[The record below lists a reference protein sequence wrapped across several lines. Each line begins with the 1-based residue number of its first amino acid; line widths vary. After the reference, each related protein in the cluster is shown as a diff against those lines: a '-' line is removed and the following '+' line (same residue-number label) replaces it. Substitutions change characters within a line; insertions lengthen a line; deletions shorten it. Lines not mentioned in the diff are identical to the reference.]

1 MEIFKSF
8 LLNIGKYVRLEVKGF
23 VRVVGR
29 SEVCVFVN
37 FVSVV
42 NVVGLIQKIM
52 FDKVVNIELFL
63 VNVEVMVINFVFI
76 IFKNLFLV
84 RIVNFKLIDFW
95 LKLNMRIG
103 IIREVNCVFDRDLEI
118 EFFQIGENE
127 EIVVLKVDFE
137 EVKENDFVFMD
148 FLEEL
153 DINESEKQKI

>member
-42 NVVGLIQKIM
+42 NVVGLIQKIL

>member
-1 MEIFKSF
+1 
-8 LLNIGKYVRLEVKGF
+8 
-23 VRVVGR
+23 
-29 SEVCVFVN
+29 
-37 FVSVV
+37 
-42 NVVGLIQKIM
+42 
-52 FDKVVNIELFL
+52 
-63 VNVEVMVINFVFI
+63 
-76 IFKNLFLV
+76 
-84 RIVNFKLIDFW
+84 
-95 LKLNMRIG
+95 MRIG

>member
-42 NVVGLIQKIM
+42 NVVGLIQKIL

-84 RIVNFKLIDFW
+84 WIVNFKLIDFW
-95 LKLNMRIG
+95 LKLNMKIG

>member
-153 DINESEKQKI
+153 DINDSEKYKI

>member
-1 MEIFKSF
+1 
-8 LLNIGKYVRLEVKGF
+8 
-23 VRVVGR
+23 
-29 SEVCVFVN
+29 
-37 FVSVV
+37 
-42 NVVGLIQKIM
+42 M
-52 FDKVVNIELFL
+52 FYKVVNIELFL

-76 IFKNLFLV
+76 IFKKFFLV
-84 RIVNFKLIDFW
+84 WIVNFKLIDFW